1 MNHFTLEKK
10 TTAIKARILRYVQNL
25 FEHEEEEEDYCE
37 PVRVVIFG
45 VTIFLNTKVTAIKI
59 KYHQLK
65 NIVINLYH
73 TKKT

>member
-1 MNHFTLEKK
+1 MNHFTLEKE

-25 FEHEEEEEDYCE
+25 FEHEEEDCK